1 MKIKQLN
8 EELIAEEKVL
18 EEYSDAMMEEFGQ
31 IPEGVVKGLIDIEMG
46 RTFEI
51 KSVEDLD
58 RRVDECMRQRK
69 EKREN
74 K

>member
-18 EEYSDAMMEEFGQ
+18 EEYGDAMMKKFGQ

-51 KSVEDLD
+51 KSDEDLD
-58 RRVDECMRQRK
+58 QLVNERIRQRK
-69 EKREN
+69 EKIS

>member
-1 MKIKQLN
+1 MDKKQLN

-18 EEYSDAMMEEFGQ
+18 KEYGDAMMEEFGQ
-31 IPEGVVKGLIDIEMG
+31 IPEGIVKGLIDIEMG
-46 RTFEI
+46 RTFD
-51 KSVEDLD
+51 VESDEELD
-58 RRVDECMRQRK
+58 RLVDERIRQRK